1 MENSDERFG
10 FVAVVGRP
18 NVGKSTLVN
27 ALLGAKVSIVSH
39 RAQTTRH
46 RILGVHTSDRCQIVF
61 VDTPGLH
68 GERRKYLNR
77 VINRTAVSSLEGV
90 DLVLFVAVAGQ
101 WTAADEAALEIVKAQ
116 SAQVF
121 LVINKIDRISDR
133 KRLLPIIHE
142 LAGKSSFV
150 EIIPLSALR
159 RTNLDEL
166 LATITACMPAGPP
179 GFPSD
184 QISDKSSRFMAAEL
198 IREQLFSGLGD
209 ELPYATA
216 VEIESLEICPEIVHI
231 HAVIWVERSGQRPI
245 IIGHNGQQIK
255 RLGQR
260 ARRSLENYFH
270 TKVFVKLW
278 VKVRGGWADDI
289 NSLRVLGYTEE

>member
-1 MENSDERFG
+1 MESSDYRFG

-27 ALLGAKVSIVSH
+27 ALLGTKVSIVSH

-46 RILGVHTSDRCQIVF
+46 RILGVHTSDHRQIVF

-68 GERRKYLNR
+68 SERRKYLNR
-77 VINRTAVSSLEGV
+77 VINRTAMSSLEGV
-90 DLVLFVAVAGQ
+90 DLVLFVVVAGR
-101 WTAADEAALEIVKAQ
+101 WTAADAAALQVVQAQ
-116 SAQVF
+116 AAKVF
-121 LVINKIDRISDR
+121 LVINKIDRITDR
-133 KRLLPIIHE
+133 KRLLPIIQD
-142 LAGKSSFV
+142 LGSKSVFA

-159 RTNLDEL
+159 HTNLEEL
-166 LATITACMPAGPP
+166 LNTITTYIPLGSQ
-179 GFPSD
+179 GFPAD
-184 QISDKSSRFMAAEL
+184 QITDKGPRFMAAEL

-216 VEIESLEICPEIVHI
+216 VEIESLETTPELVRI

-245 IIGHNGQQIK
+245 VIGQQGRQIK

-260 ARRSLENYFH
+260 ARRALENYFRCQ
-270 TKVFVKLW
+270 VFVKLW

>member
-1 MENSDERFG
+1 MQNSDFRFG

-46 RILGVHTSDRCQIVF
+46 RILGVHTTAQSQIVF

-68 GERRKYLNR
+68 KERRKYLNR
-77 VINRTAVSSLEGV
+77 VINKTAVSSLEGV
-90 DLVLFVAVAGQ
+90 DVVLFVVVAGR
-101 WTAADEAALEIVKAQ
+101 WTEADTAALEVVTGQAAK
-116 SAQVF
+116 VF
-121 LVINKIDRISDR
+121 LVINKIDRLQGAQ
-133 KRLLPIIHE
+133 RLLPMIE
-142 LAGKSSFV
+142 DFRRRADFA
-150 EIIPLSALR
+150 EIIPVSALR
-159 RTNLDEL
+159 KKNLSEL
-166 LATITACMPAGPP
+166 MQTIHHVIPLGPP
-179 GFPSD
+179 GFPAD
-184 QISDKSSRFMAAEL
+184 QVTDKGSRFMAAEL

-216 VEIESLEICPEIVHI
+216 VEIEDLEITPERVHI
-231 HAVIWVERSGQRPI
+231 HAVIWVERTGQRPI
-245 IIGHNGQQIK
+245 VIGQQGRQIK

-260 ARRSLENYFH
+260 ARRALENYFESP
-270 TKVFVKLW
+270 VFVKLW
-278 VKVRGGWADDI
+278 VKVRGGWSDDL